1 MAVTTEQPTVDAT
14 KTAEHPTVEKELVED
29 NKVFVGNLPFKTT
42 QEALIKFFE
51 SAGKVTEATII
62 KHGRRSLGYG
72 FVGFETAAEAEKARK
87 ELNKKE
93 LEGREVNVEVAKP
106 KTHVDK
112 KPETSSDNESALPR
126 ARKSRRRVT
135 RRRNN
140 KKKKAAAAAAAAS
153 EQQDQTDASATKKE
167 DGDAAANKEAKT
179 KEVSSSAKE
188 SDAAGTT
195 EDTTASTKKK
205 NRNRRKRAAKAKRT
219 EPSKTT
225 VFVANLPYATTD
237 EGLAE
242 VFKNYKFNSAQV
254 ARMKSGRSKGY
265 GFVELVSEEEQK
277 RALDNIK
284 DVELEGRAIYL
295 KIAMSER
302 VEPEEETAKEDATEK
317 KNDDKKEAEKKDDA
331 KPAEKKEAE
340 KKDAPKPA
348 EKKEAEKPAEKK
360 DAAKPAEKKD
370 AAKPAEKKEV
380 NGDKKAAAPATKT
393 TEKPAAAAAAPA
405 EKKDAAAAKAPEKKD
420 AAAANDSL
428 SCFFIMPSWCFFFPV
443 NKISSPIKVFFV
455 LPLYWVV
462 AMHTERWL
470 SRATFIVGL

>member
-14 KTAEHPTVEKELVED
+14 KAAEHSTVEKELVED

-42 QEALIKFFE
+42 QEALITFFE

-72 FVGFETAAEAEKARK
+72 FVGFETAAQAEKARK

-126 ARKSRRRVT
+126 ARKSRRRMP

-140 KKKKAAAAAAAAS
+140 KKKKAAAADAAS
-153 EQQDQTDASATKKE
+153 EQQDQTDTSATKKE
-167 DGDAAANKEAKT
+167 DGDANKEIKT
-179 KEVSSSAKE
+179 KEVSSSSKKG
-188 SDAAGTT
+188 DAAIGTT

-265 GFVELVSEEEQK
+265 GFVELISEEEQK

-302 VEPEEETAKEDATEK
+302 IEPEEEVAKEVVTEK
-317 KNDDKKEAEKKDDA
+317 KNGDNKETQKKEADKPTATD
-331 KPAEKKEAE
+331 KPAEKKDVA
-340 KKDAPKPA
+340 KPV
-348 EKKEAEKPAEKK
+348 ETK

-370 AAKPAEKKEV
+370 AAKPVETKDAAKPTEKKDTAKPAEKPADKPAAKSTDKPAEKKEV
-380 NGDKKAAAPATKT
+380 NGDKKATTT
-393 TEKPAAAAAAPA
+393 TEKPAAAAPA
-405 EKKDAAAAKAPEKKD
+405 EKKKDVAAKAPEKK
-420 AAAANDSL
+420 
-428 SCFFIMPSWCFFFPV
+428 
-443 NKISSPIKVFFV
+443 
-455 LPLYWVV
+455 
-462 AMHTERWL
+462 
-470 SRATFIVGL
+470 